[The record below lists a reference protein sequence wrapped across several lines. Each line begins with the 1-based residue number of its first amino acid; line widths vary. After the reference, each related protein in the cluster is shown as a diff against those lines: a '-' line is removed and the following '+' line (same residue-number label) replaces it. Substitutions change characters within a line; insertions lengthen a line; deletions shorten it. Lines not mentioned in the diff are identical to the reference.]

1 MDWSHLAQEMST
13 KTRYWRN
20 MDWSHLAQE
29 MSTKTRYWRNDRREE
44 KATTK
49 K

>member
-1 MDWSHLAQEMST
+1 
-13 KTRYWRN
+13 